1 MLLEMEFFRKIG
13 IGFFLLVILCGW
25 EGGLQSS
32 PPTPLDLLPNFSR
45 AGFAGGD
52 GRFDFNAPRI
62 DIRDYGAEADDDK
75 DDTKAI
81 ERALSDAKQARGVV
95 WVPEGQWILSRPL
108 FLDESYVGI
117 LGAGSGLTTLFIK
130 RSLSDV
136 SGWNQQLSFSGGFIE
151 MASREE
157 GETVLGK
164 VTGTHP
170 VESRVLTVRWQDGE
184 TRPRENEW
192 VQLRWHNDE
201 GNTLT
206 DYLYGGV
213 VPENEAGEEMLKA
226 GEVRVREW
234 ARVKRVQGE
243 RVTFF
248 HPVHVPIIPAWKV
261 KLLRAPH
268 VSHVG
273 IKGFKILFKYEA
285 YAGHLKEKGWNA
297 VFARGVVNGW
307 IEDLEIRNAD
317 LGVVVNDSRFVTGK
331 KLKMNGRKLHHALSF
346 SWSSDCVF
354 DSWKIEASHVHG
366 TTISTGAHNNVF
378 SRGFGKKLKMDAHRR
393 QPFQNLHTQIEI
405 EHGKDEDGQPRDP
418 NKVFSS
424 SGREGV
430 GLHAAAFNVY
440 WNIYHDFSEN
450 SPHKVTFGPFKEW
463 PRALFMG
470 WRGDRQ
476 IKIKKQ
482 TGKYQWVDSTG
493 KIPVLP
499 VWDAGRGVFVPEKIR
514 NLYLYQ
520 RSLR

>member
-1 MLLEMEFFRKIG
+1 M
-13 IGFFLLVILCGW
+13 VIFCGW
-25 EGGLQSS
+25 AGGLQSS
-32 PPTPLDLLPNFSR
+32 PPTPLDLLPDFSR
-45 AGFAGGD
+45 AGFAGGE
-52 GRFDFNAPRI
+52 GSFDFNGPRF
-62 DIRDYGAEADDDK
+62 DIRDYGAKADDDL
-75 DDTKAI
+75 DDTGAI
-81 ERALSDAKQARGVV
+81 QRALRDAKQAHGVV
-95 WVPEGQWILSRPL
+95 WIPEGQWILSKPL
-108 FLDESYVGI
+108 FLDTSHVGI
-117 LGAGSGLTTLFIK
+117 LGAGSTRTTLFIT
-130 RSLSDV
+130 RSLSTI
-136 SGWNQQLSFSGGFIE
+136 SGWDRSLSFSAGFIE
-151 MASREE
+151 MGQQED
-157 GETVLGK
+157 GETTLGK
-164 VTGTHP
+164 VTGTYP
-170 VESRVLTVRWQDGE
+170 AESRILTVRWKDGE

-192 VQLRWHNDE
+192 VRLSWHNDE

-213 VPENEAGEEMLKA
+213 VSENEAGEELLQP

-234 ARVKRVQGE
+234 AQVKTVEGE

-248 HPVHVPIIPAWKV
+248 HPVHVPVVPAWKV
-261 KLLRAPH
+261 KLLRVPH

-273 IKGFKILFKYEA
+273 IKGFKVLFKYEA
-285 YAGHLKEKGWNA
+285 YAGHHKEKGWNA
-297 VFARGVVNGW
+297 VFASSLVNGW

-317 LGVVVNDSRFVTGK
+317 LGVVVNNSRFVTAK
-331 KLKMNGRKLHHALSF
+331 KLVFNGRKIHHAMSF
-346 SWSSDCVF
+346 SWSSDCLF
-354 DSWKIEASHVHG
+354 DSWKIETAHVHG

-378 SRGFGKKLKMDAHRR
+378 SRGFAKKLKMDAHRR

-405 EHGKDEDGQPRDP
+405 EHDKDGEGHLWDP
-418 NKVFSS
+418 NKVFN
-424 SGREGV
+424 SGGRQGV

-450 SPHKVTFGPFKEW
+450 SPHKVTFGSFKEW

-499 VWDAGRGVFVPEKIR
+499 VWDAGRRVFVPEKIR